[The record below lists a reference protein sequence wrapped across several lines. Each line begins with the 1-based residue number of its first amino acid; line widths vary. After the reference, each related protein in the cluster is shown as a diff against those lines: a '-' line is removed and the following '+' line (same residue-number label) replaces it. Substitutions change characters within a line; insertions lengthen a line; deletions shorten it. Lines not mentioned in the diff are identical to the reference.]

1 MHLTFPEMN
10 AIEIVNLSKKY
21 HKILALNQMNLD
33 VPAGTIY
40 GIVGSNGAGKTTL
53 IKAFFLIND
62 L

>member
-1 MHLTFPEMN
+1 MN